1 MVKLQI
7 NERDRIQMRQ
17 QAKQLLPGN
26 PDTIE
31 CQRSI
36 LKMIEAVLPAA
47 EVCSR
52 NADASLWPRV
62 QRQEVRMRDARRK
75 CGGYLDKL
83 MGITIVENLKLEEK
97 NAVVLQRAWIALET
111 FGQVMSPEET
121 IKIRTFQDH
130 ILAALLQ
137 RENQATVSHGHAAAQ
152 GGRTVDV
159 KTMNVAPINQPPV
172 NVPPV
177 NVPPVN
183 VPPVNVP
190 QVMADPVSAFETTGE
205 GAKKKKNPAVGII
218 AAVVVL
224 ALIVAGAFFG
234 WQYMQISK
242 VESAIDAI
250 GTVTM
255 ESSGPIKNAE
265 IAYADLSE
273 SLQPKVGN
281 YDILTAARAEYD
293 RLAKLVQDAVDA
305 INGIGKVTLNSGSKI
320 EKARKAYDALKA
332 DELTGY
338 VFEEAKILTAAE
350 SEYEELRIADL
361 FNTASSLQDQK
372 KYQEALTKYES
383 LLKEFPN
390 SSKANAAKEGAADC
404 MVGLAQASFDA
415 ADYETAMTLL
425 TDARKN
431 YVETKENQ
439 DLLEKLEKK
448 LEGLRPS
455 NGKKFKDKIGWGWG
469 KLAVTAGSKDACF
482 KIVAV
487 DEAGKYIPETATM
500 FYVRAG
506 QTVEVA
512 VKDGNYKVLYTS
524 GDHWFSNDAGFG
536 ANAVYKEVTKDYS
549 YKSWREGSY
558 VYYYKF
564 DLTLYDAE
572 SGDFIASSVTSDKFW
587 N

>member
-31 CQRSI
+31 GQRNI
-36 LKMIEAVLPAA
+36 LKMIEGVLPAA

-83 MGITIVENLKLEEK
+83 VGITIVENLKLEEK

-121 IKIRTFQDH
+121 FQDH

-152 GGRTVDV
+152 SGQTVDV
-159 KTMNVAPINQPPV
+159 KTMNVSPVNQAPVHKPPV

-177 NVPPVN
+177 EI
-183 VPPVNVP
+183 P
-190 QVMADPVSAFETTGE
+190 QVMADPVSAFETTGV
-205 GAKKKKNPAVGII
+205 GKKKKKNPAAGII

-224 ALIVAGAFFG
+224 VLLVGGAFFG

-265 IAYADLSE
+265 IAYGDLSE

-281 YDILTAARAEYD
+281 YDTLTAARAEYD

-305 INGIGKVTLNSGSKI
+305 INGIGKVTLDSGSKI

-350 SEYEELRIADL
+350 SEYEELRITDL
-361 FNTASSLQDQK
+361 FNTAASLQEQE
-372 KYQEALTKYES
+372 KYQEALAKYEA

-448 LEGLRPS
+448 LDSLRPS
-455 NGKKFKDKIGWGWG
+455 NGKKFKDKVAWGWG

-487 DEAGKYIPETATM
+487 DEAGKYISETATV

-524 GDHWFSNDAGFG
+524 GDHWFSNDVGFG
-536 ANAVYKEVTKDYS
+536 ANAVYKEVTKDYT

-572 SGDFIASSVTSDKFW
+572 SGDFIASAVTSDKFW